1 MYRDISLYIDRYMY
15 KFMSFIIFHLYITIL
30 NVDIKN
36 NFINILRRFK
46 MQEKLLEFAGKVVLG
61 VVVGVVTCMVVQKIN
76 EIRFSSSSEE
86 E

>member
-1 MYRDISLYIDRYMY
+1 
-15 KFMSFIIFHLYITIL
+15 
-30 NVDIKN
+30 
-36 NFINILRRFK
+36 